1 MTDAERVSILRKAI
15 RCVLELDDRV
25 NTIGELH
32 MKLIKSVL
40 READIQCGEEMEIGE
55 AHL

>member
-25 NTIGELH
+25 NTIGELR

-40 READIQCGEEMEIGE
+40 READIRCGGE
-55 AHL
+55 AEVDANET